1 MPYHIAWP
9 FCARPFHFYIA
20 AFADPKPGGAPS
32 PAQLAHLIAEGRK
45 AGVRAIAHEPYEPE
59 DASRL
64 LAQKLGIP
72 FVRLATSVGSVPHTE
87 DYFALLELNVTT
99 FARALGA
106 RPQ

>member
-1 MPYHIAWP
+1 M
-9 FCARPFHFYIA
+9 
-20 AFADPKPGGAPS
+20 
-32 PAQLAHLIAEGRK
+32 
-45 AGVRAIAHEPYEPE
+45 RAIVHEPYEPE

-99 FARALGA
+99 LARALGA